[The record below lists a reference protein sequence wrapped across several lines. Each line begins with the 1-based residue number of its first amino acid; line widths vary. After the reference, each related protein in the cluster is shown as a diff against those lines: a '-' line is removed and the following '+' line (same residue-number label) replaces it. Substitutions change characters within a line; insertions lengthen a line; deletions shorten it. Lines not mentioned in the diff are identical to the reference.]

1 MDGEVVERQVAI
13 NDPFN
18 EQLSL
23 LSATHADPRHDQESV
38 DVLECI
44 SRPMIPYAKLVPTPK
59 VLSGTSRRK
68 RTITGS
74 IT

>member
-1 MDGEVVERQVAI
+1 MERQVAI

-18 EQLSL
+18 EQFSL
-23 LSATHADPRHDQESV
+23 LLTTHADPRHDHERV
-38 DVLECI
+38 DVIKCI
-44 SRPMIPYAKLVPTPK
+44 SRPMIPYAKLVPAPK
-59 VLSGTSRRK
+59 VLSGTNRRK